1 MKYQRDS
8 CILES
13 RGRYLL
19 HRETI
24 LKKCVMLKEWRRIE
38 NRKMEQINGIFV
50 IENKSRHT
58 TKNND
63 YKEKYNG
70 RVT

>member
-1 MKYQRDS
+1 
-8 CILES
+8 
-13 RGRYLL
+13 
-19 HRETI
+19 
-24 LKKCVMLKEWRRIE
+24 MLKEWRRIE